1 MEISCERNAIGGIG
15 SSEGTL
21 RGAVFEDLPKDV
33 EMEWNWDLMEGM
45 IDRARKGS
53 IGP

>member
-1 MEISCERNAIGGIG
+1 MEISCEWNAIGTIG

-21 RGAVFEDLPKDV
+21 RRAVFEDLPKGV
-33 EMEWNWDLMEGM
+33 EMEWNWDLMEWM
-45 IDRARKGS
+45 RDRARKGS